1 MSLERQQRFQ
11 RLLLDFSREPDAARR
26 GAIERL
32 LWDEFGAER
41 AVLVADMSGFSRLT
55 LAHGIVHYLSMVRR
69 MQVTATPILAGWHG
83 ELVKF
88 EADNLYAVFPD
99 AGAAVHCAIALNL
112 AFDAANV
119 TTPDELDI
127 RLSCGIASGPIL
139 LLAGDDFFGHAVN
152 VASKLGEDVAEPGQ
166 ILVHQDAWATLEA
179 DPKIRHDMRRF
190 EISGLDL
197 VAAEVVYR
205 T

>member
-1 MSLERQQRFQ
+1 MSPERHQRFQ
-11 RLLLDFSREPDAARR
+11 NLLLDFSREPDPGRR
-26 GAIERL
+26 GAIERT
-32 LWDEFGAER
+32 LWDDFGADR

-55 LAHGIVHYLSMVRR
+55 LKHGIVHYLSMVRR

-119 TTPDELDI
+119 ATPDELDI
-127 RLSCGIASGPIL
+127 RLSSGIAAGPIL

-152 VASKLGEDVAEPGQ
+152 IASKLGEDVAEPGQ
-166 ILVHQDAWATLEA
+166 ILVHHDAWATLEA
-179 DPKIRHDMRRF
+179 DPKIRHEMRQF